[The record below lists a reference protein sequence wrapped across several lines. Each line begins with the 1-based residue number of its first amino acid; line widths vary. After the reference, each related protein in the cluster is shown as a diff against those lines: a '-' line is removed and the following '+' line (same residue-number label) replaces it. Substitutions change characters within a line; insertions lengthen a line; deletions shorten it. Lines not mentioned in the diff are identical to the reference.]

1 MFIHSYNVLE
11 FPFLL
16 YFAFLLSVTRHPSHS
31 NGPHSPPLKNGQHNR
46 MVAYVPVSAHVPGQ
60 MSEPVKICAGCGG
73 KMKLE
78 DQRCPTCEPAD
89 SK

>member
-1 MFIHSYNVLE
+1 ME